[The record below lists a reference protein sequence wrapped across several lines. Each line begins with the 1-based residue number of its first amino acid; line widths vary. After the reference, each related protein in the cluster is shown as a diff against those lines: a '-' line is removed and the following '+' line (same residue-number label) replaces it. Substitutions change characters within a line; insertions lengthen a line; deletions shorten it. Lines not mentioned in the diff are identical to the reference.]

1 MGEIQISQ
9 SYSYG
14 SFPSIPAGINLVSP
28 YK

>member
-14 SFPSIPAGINLVSP
+14 SFPSLPAGINLVSP
-28 YK
+28 FE